1 MKIFI
6 AETYR
11 DHSKIE
17 LISGTV
23 GLFQEPLSST
33 PFMEAKTLESS
44 DAILVPHDAY
54 YFSKYPEYIKYLNE
68 ISTRKLVIFSDRGDF
83 PKKPKIK
90 NSIALR
96 VAINPGESCVGK
108 VVIPYNVESLDY
120 LPYKKLELKPAVSFV
135 GFMPVISLGRI
146 RNALFQSPFHPVT
159 GNGAV
164 VRRFTNKA
172 LLKSD
177 VSYIKI
183 LRNSYGAL
191 DNGQIDLGRSRSEY
205 VNAIN
210 ESDFVA
216 CPRGDANQSARFYES
231 LSAGRIPVVPN
242 TSVIF
247 PHAMGRITP
256 NHLITSPLRSVLIN
270 ALISNYY
277 GAITSQ
283 RDYDSLQDELRKSF
297 LENFRFETFVK
308 GIFGFS
314 IGHFL
319 KIAYLV

>member
-54 YFSKYPEYIKYLNE
+54 YFSKYPEYLKYLNE

-108 VVIPYNVESLDY
+108 IVIPYNVESLDY
-120 LPYKKLELKPAVSFV
+120 LPHKKLELKPTISFV
-135 GFMPVISLGRI
+135 GFMPVNSLGRI
-146 RNALFQSPFHPVT
+146 RNALLQSPFHPVT

-164 VRRFTNKA
+164 VRRLTHKA

-191 DNGQIDLGRSRSEY
+191 DDGKTNLARSRSEY

-231 LSAGRIPVVPN
+231 LSAGRIPVLPD

-247 PHAMGRITP
+247 PHALGRLTP
-256 NHLITSPLRSVLIN
+256 NQLITFPPCNDRVN

-277 GAITSQ
+277 EAITNQ
-283 RDYDSLQDELRKSF
+283 TDYDRLQDELRKSY
-297 LENFRFETFVK
+297 LENFRFETFIR
-308 GIFGFS
+308 GIFGSS
-314 IGHFL
+314 IGHFI
-319 KIAYLV
+319 KIAHLG

>member
-6 AETYR
+6 AETHR

-23 GLFQEPLSST
+23 GLFQEPLTSK
-33 PFMEAKTLESS
+33 PFIEATTLESA

-54 YFSKYPEYIKYLNE
+54 YFSKYPEYLKYLNE
-68 ISTRKLVIFSDRGDF
+68 VSIRKLVIFSDRGDF

-90 NSIALR
+90 NSVALR

-108 VVIPYNVESLDY
+108 VVIPYNVESLDH
-120 LPYKKLELKPAVSFV
+120 LPYKKLELKPTVSFV
-135 GFMPVISLGRI
+135 GFIPVISPGRI
-146 RNALFQSPFHPVT
+146 RNALFQSPFHPVS

-164 VRRFTNKA
+164 VRRLTNKT

-183 LRNSYGAL
+183 LRRSYGAI
-191 DNGQIDLGRSRSEY
+191 DDGQIDLGRTRTEY

-231 LSAGRIPVVPN
+231 LSAGRIPIVPN
-242 TSVIF
+242 SSIIF
-247 PHAMGRITP
+247 PHAMGRISQ
-256 NHLITSPLRSVLIN
+256 NHFIDLPLLGVGVN
-270 ALISNYY
+270 TMISNYY
-277 GAITSQ
+277 KTISSQTS
-283 RDYDSLQDELRKSF
+283 YEILQNELRRSF
-297 LENFRFETFVK
+297 AEQFRFETFVK
-308 GIFGFS
+308 NIFSFS
-314 IGHFL
+314 ISDFL
-319 KIAYLV
+319 KIAFLI

>member
-6 AETYR
+6 AEAYR

-23 GLFQEPLSST
+23 GLFQEPLTSK
-33 PFMEAKTLESS
+33 PFFEAKTLELS

-54 YFSKYPEYIKYLNE
+54 YFSMYSEYLKYLNE
-68 ISTRKLVIFSDRGDF
+68 LSTRKLVIFSDRGDF

-90 NSIALR
+90 NSVALR

-108 VVIPYNVESLDY
+108 VIIPYNVESLDY
-120 LPYKKLELKPAVSFV
+120 LPHKKLESKPTVSFV
-135 GFMPVISLGRI
+135 GFMPRLSLGRV
-146 RNALFQSPFHPVT
+146 RNALLQNPFHPLI

-164 VRRFTNKA
+164 VRRLTNQA

-183 LRNSYGAL
+183 LRKSYGAL
-191 DNGQIDLGRSRSEY
+191 DDGQIDLGRNRSEY
-205 VNAIN
+205 VNAVN

-231 LSAGRIPVVPN
+231 LSAGRIPIIPN
-242 TSVIF
+242 SSIIF
-247 PHAMGRITP
+247 PHAMGRIAQ
-256 NHLITSPLRSVLIN
+256 NHFIDLPLRRGCVDN
-270 ALISNYY
+270 LISDYY
-277 GAITSQ
+277 DRLLNQ
-283 RDYDSLQDELRKSF
+283 NQYNKLQNELRQCF
-297 LENFRFETFVK
+297 VEHFRFETFVNN
-308 GIFGFS
+308 IFSLS
-314 IGHFL
+314 ISQFL
-319 KIAYLV
+319 KIAFLL